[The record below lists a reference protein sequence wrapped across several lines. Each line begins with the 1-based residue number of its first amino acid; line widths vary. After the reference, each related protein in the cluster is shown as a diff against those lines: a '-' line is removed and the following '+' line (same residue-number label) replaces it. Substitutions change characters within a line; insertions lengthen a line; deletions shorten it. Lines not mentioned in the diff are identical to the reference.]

1 MTIKPLDILGK
12 VRHAQMVSTRT
23 NLMTQPLATTQQ
35 FIGIAHDIELLI
47 DICQSSSAV

>member
-23 NLMTQPLATTQQ
+23 NLMTQSLATTQQ
-35 FIGIAHDIELLI
+35 LVGVAHDIELLI
-47 DICQSSSAV
+47 DIC